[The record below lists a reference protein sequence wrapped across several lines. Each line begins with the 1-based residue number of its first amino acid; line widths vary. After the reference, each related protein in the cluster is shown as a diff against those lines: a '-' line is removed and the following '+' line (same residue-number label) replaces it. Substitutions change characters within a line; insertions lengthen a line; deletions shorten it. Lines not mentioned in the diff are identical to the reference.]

1 MLKSGLCYYSVAY
14 ILIKGTL
21 TIAGKGAKQA
31 ARQTDERDQEVKFK
45 TLTLFTDCI
54 SEINNTQK

>member
-1 MLKSGLCYYSVAY
+1 MLKSGLCYYSVVY
-14 ILIKGTL
+14 ILIKGTI
-21 TIAGKGAKQA
+21 TIAGKEAKQA